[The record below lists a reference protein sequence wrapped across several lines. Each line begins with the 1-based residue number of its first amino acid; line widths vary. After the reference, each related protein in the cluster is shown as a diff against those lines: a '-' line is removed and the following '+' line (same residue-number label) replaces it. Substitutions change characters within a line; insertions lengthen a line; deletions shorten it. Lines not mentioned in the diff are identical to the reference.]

1 MKFEEEWSFLNPY
14 QMTAVLDESPACVV
28 NANVGS
34 GKTTVL
40 IAKILYLY
48 QVKQIQP
55 EEMIVLTFT
64 NKAADEI
71 KERLI
76 AKEKFL
82 KKEKNDEEP
91 RLDGFGT
98 FHSVAL
104 WMLREKLEVEDFTVM
119 APDEEED
126 LALTLI
132 AEYGLKI
139 KYKNRLKKRL
149 EQEYQWYL
157 EGRPIPRY
165 KDDLFKLYPIIE
177 SEKKKQNKM
186 TFSDLLRVSTLL
198 LKEQDAFIPKWIIVD
213 EVQDS
218 DKMQMEFLEALKGRE
233 TKLFA
238 VGDPNQVIYSW
249 RGTGENMFFLLKHR
263 FEAKE
268 YSLPV
273 NYRSNALILGAANRF
288 LQFGSQIRASR
299 EKGEKIE
306 IVNYYDPFQEA
317 EELALRIRELK
328 EQGLTYREMAVFYRL
343 RRQADVLAK
352 VFERQGIPYEV
363 SVKKSLHDIP
373 VLNWF
378 VRVLRFCVN
387 PLDEQS
393 GIAAVAD
400 KEFGE
405 FGMTRKKA
413 EKIIKEKKLSES
425 LLYEQMTG
433 FQAWVVD
440 NFGKFMKEGE
450 KEQKIFEYFHLK
462 EFLRPTVE
470 CYTENVKKIKGFLKQ
485 LCSYCGSIDFRGHLR
500 EFLNSS
506 ELYGLKMEAGEKEV
520 GAEMNLEDRKDA
532 VQLMTL
538 HASKGLEFDTVFL
551 IGVNPGLIPLHSKNY
566 EQEEEERRLFFVGIT
581 RAKNRL
587 ELSWYTNPGE
597 PGIAGE
603 ESRYLKMIPQ
613 ELLEGMPDE
622 KERWAN
628 LQQLKKEVQEK
639 AQKEVQEKEQKELRQ
654 EVKPEDQQEQ
664 ADMRAGIQAVVQ
676 VRHPKY
682 GVGVLRSEDDL
693 MVEAEF
699 DGYGVKQFLKAFGEV
714 EIIG

>member
-1 MKFEEEWSFLNPY
+1 
-14 QMTAVLDESPACVV
+14 
-28 NANVGS
+28 
-34 GKTTVL
+34 
-40 IAKILYLY
+40 
-48 QVKQIQP
+48 
-55 EEMIVLTFT
+55 
-64 NKAADEI
+64 
-71 KERLI
+71 
-76 AKEKFL
+76 
-82 KKEKNDEEP
+82 
-91 RLDGFGT
+91 
-98 FHSVAL
+98 
-104 WMLREKLEVEDFTVM
+104 
-119 APDEEED
+119 
-126 LALTLI
+126 
-132 AEYGLKI
+132 
-139 KYKNRLKKRL
+139 
-149 EQEYQWYL
+149 
-157 EGRPIPRY
+157 
-165 KDDLFKLYPIIE
+165 
-177 SEKKKQNKM
+177 
-186 TFSDLLRVSTLL
+186 
-198 LKEQDAFIPKWIIVD
+198 
-213 EVQDS
+213 
-218 DKMQMEFLEALKGRE
+218 
-233 TKLFA
+233 
-238 VGDPNQVIYSW
+238 
-249 RGTGENMFFLLKHR
+249 
-263 FEAKE
+263 
-268 YSLPV
+268 
-273 NYRSNALILGAANRF
+273 
-288 LQFGSQIRASR
+288 
-299 EKGEKIE
+299 
-306 IVNYYDPFQEA
+306 
-317 EELALRIRELK
+317 
-328 EQGLTYREMAVFYRL
+328 
-343 RRQADVLAK
+343 
-352 VFERQGIPYEV
+352 
-363 SVKKSLHDIP
+363 
-373 VLNWF
+373 
-378 VRVLRFCVN
+378 
-387 PLDEQS
+387 
-393 GIAAVAD
+393 
-400 KEFGE
+400 
-405 FGMTRKKA
+405 
-413 EKIIKEKKLSES
+413 
-425 LLYEQMTG
+425 
-433 FQAWVVD
+433 
-440 NFGKFMKEGE
+440 MKEGE

-470 CYTENVKKIKGFLKQ
+470 SYTENVKKIKSFLKQ

-520 GAEMNLEDRKDA
+520 GAEMNPEDRKDA

-639 AQKEVQEKEQKELRQ
+639 AQEKAQEKVQEKAQKEVQEKEQKELRQ